1 VRAREVRE
9 LVDYKEAVVF
19 NCDFEDTDERG
30 AQEHDFEHFE
40 LGAVEIGNIL
50 KCRLSK
56 RL

>member
-1 VRAREVRE
+1 MKE
-9 LVDYKEAVVF
+9 LVDYKEAAVF
-19 NCDFEDTDERG
+19 NCDVEDTNDRR